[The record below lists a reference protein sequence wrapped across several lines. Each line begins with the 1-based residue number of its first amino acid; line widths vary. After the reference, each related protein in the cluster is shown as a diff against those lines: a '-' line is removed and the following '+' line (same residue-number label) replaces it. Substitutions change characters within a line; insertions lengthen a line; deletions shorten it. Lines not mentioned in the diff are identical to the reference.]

1 MTDITPII
9 NECLSKHPTVA
20 LISTSRKPTP
30 PTDEFLKEAFRIES
44 HISSLRTYLLSIRQS
59 YLSTATASA
68 RPNLPRTISTSSI
81 SSNSANT
88 LTDAQRDSID
98 AETKRVV
105 QELLTLIDRL
115 ESTET
120 LRAQTADALL
130 RRRFTTGLRGLFRDE
145 SVEQKREEGKLETLK
160 QHREGVLWFLKTK
173 LAKASEIQR
182 GQQEIRLQRQVEK
195 GKSMLNKAPPQ
206 QLTSNFGSSSNLG
219 GGRNVAIMEEEEKKS
234 IEAQLT
240 PEQLQLFEK
249 ENDEL
254 IKHYEDALDQVR
266 TAEKSLIEIS
276 SLQTQLATNLAT
288 QNAYIDNLVQDAMQT
303 TENVERGNK
312 ELKKAGEKI
321 TIARTAFWGAVVFS
335 GVVFVWDWF
344 I

>member
-1 MTDITPII
+1 MTDLTPLF
-9 NECLSKHPTVA
+9 NDFLSKHPAAA
-20 LISTSRKPTP
+20 LILESRKSPS

-44 HISSLRTYLLSIRQS
+44 HIASLTTYLLSVRQS

-68 RPNLPRTISTSSI
+68 RPHHLRRTASSASLSTR
-81 SSNSANT
+81 NVEA
-88 LTDAQRDSID
+88 LTDAQRDAID
-98 AETKRVV
+98 AETKGVIR
-105 QELLTLIDRL
+105 ELLAVISRL
-115 ESTET
+115 ESTEKV
-120 LRAQTADALL
+120 RAQTADVLL

-145 SVEQKREEGKLETLK
+145 SVEREYEEGKLSALK

-173 LAKASEIQR
+173 LEKASEVQR

-195 GKSMLNKAPPQ
+195 GKSMLNKAPS
-206 QLTSNFGSSSNLG
+206 QLASSSASMSG
-219 GGRNVAIMEEEEKKS
+219 GNGRNMALMEEEKKN
-234 IEAQLT
+234 IEEQLT
-240 PEQLQLFEK
+240 TEQLQLFEK
-249 ENDEL
+249 ENGEL
-254 IKHYEDALDQVR
+254 MKHYEDALDQVR

-303 TENVERGNK
+303 TEDVKRGNK
-312 ELKKAGEKI
+312 ELKKAGERI
-321 TIARTAFWGAVVFS
+321 TMARSAFWGAVIFS

>member
-1 MTDITPII
+1 M
-9 NECLSKHPTVA
+9 
-20 LISTSRKPTP
+20 
-30 PTDEFLKEAFRIES
+30 
-44 HISSLRTYLLSIRQS
+44 
-59 YLSTATASA
+59 
-68 RPNLPRTISTSSI
+68 
-81 SSNSANT
+81 
-88 LTDAQRDSID
+88 
-98 AETKRVV
+98 V

-206 QLTSNFGSSSNLG
+206 QLASNFGSSSNLG

-266 TAEKSLIEIS
+266 
-276 SLQTQLATNLAT
+276 
-288 QNAYIDNLVQDAMQT
+288 YV
-303 TENVERGNK
+303 
-312 ELKKAGEKI
+312 
-321 TIARTAFWGAVVFS
+321 
-335 GVVFVWDWF
+335 
-344 I
+344 